1 MKILHVW
8 DQAGVA
14 CILAKH
20 HRRNGHEV
28 KIMKRVGYDPFGIS
42 KFYGEPLLDLDGKT
56 FLKFVT
62 RESAN
67 YDVIHVHS
75 LYKIIPELRKKSI
88 DKKLV
93 LHYHGTEA
101 RKRNND
107 LVKEQAEYKADVI
120 IGSTEDLKEFVSN
133 IHYAPNP
140 VDTEHFKPCHSLN
153 STKAFTI
160 TTVRGDVQWVLNYIK
175 RNNIDLHVDVID
187 REKRPIPYSE
197 LPNIFR
203 QYGIYIDIKYIDGM
217 FLKAMS
223 KTGLESLACGLAV
236 LNYES
241 KFVEKLPEQHK
252 PNVAADKM
260 LQIYRSIGAL

>member
-28 KIMKRVGYDPFGIS
+28 KIIKRVGYDPFGTS
-42 KFYGEPLLDLDGKT
+42 KFYGEPLLDLDGKA

-62 RESAN
+62 RESVN

-75 LYKIIPELRKKSI
+75 LYKIIPELRKKST

-101 RKRNND
+101 RTRNND
-107 LVKEQAEYKADVI
+107 PVKEEAEDKADII
-120 IGSTEDLKEFVSN
+120 IGSTDDLKEFVSN

-140 VDTEHFKPCHSLN
+140 VDTEHFKPCNNPN

-160 TTVRGDVQWVLNYIK
+160 KTARGDVQWVLNYIK
-175 RNNIDLHVDVID
+175 RNNIDLQVDVLD
-187 REKRPIPYSE
+187 REVRPIPYSE
-197 LPNIFR
+197 LPNILR
-203 QYGIYIDIKYIDGM
+203 QYRIYIDVKYIDGM
-217 FLKAMS
+217 LLKAMS

-241 KFVEKLPEQHK
+241 KFVEKLPDQHK
-252 PNVAADKM
+252 PNVAAEKM

>member
-42 KFYGEPLLDLDGKT
+42 TFYGEPLLDLDGKT

-120 IGSTEDLKEFVSN
+120 IGST
-133 IHYAPNP
+133 
-140 VDTEHFKPCHSLN
+140 
-153 STKAFTI
+153 
-160 TTVRGDVQWVLNYIK
+160 
-175 RNNIDLHVDVID
+175 
-187 REKRPIPYSE
+187 
-197 LPNIFR
+197 
-203 QYGIYIDIKYIDGM
+203 
-217 FLKAMS
+217 
-223 KTGLESLACGLAV
+223 
-236 LNYES
+236 
-241 KFVEKLPEQHK
+241 
-252 PNVAADKM
+252 
-260 LQIYRSIGAL
+260 